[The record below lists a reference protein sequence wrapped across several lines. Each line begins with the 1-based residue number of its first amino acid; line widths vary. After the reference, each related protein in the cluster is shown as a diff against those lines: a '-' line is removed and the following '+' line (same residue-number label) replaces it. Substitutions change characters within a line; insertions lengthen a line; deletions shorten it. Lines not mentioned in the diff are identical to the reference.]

1 MDIDGRLDQEG
12 GNTERPMHSF
22 PAMLSSVG
30 AVTEGV
36 DGCIFTASFHHK
48 RLTNQKQS
56 AKCAPQKRFAD
67 NEHHRNRARQELL
80 TLRTEI

>member
-22 PAMLSSVG
+22 PAMLSNVG

-36 DGCIFTASFHHK
+36 DGYIFYSKF
-48 RLTNQKQS
+48 S
-56 AKCAPQKRFAD
+56 S
-67 NEHHRNRARQELL
+67 QEVDKP
-80 TLRTEI
+80 EAEC